1 MCSTFSN
8 VGTLLGRNGG
18 VYVALRAARP
28 LTVEEVAGHTTG
40 PVPSRGHNLE
50 LASAREGAGK
60 VGVARHRSTK
70 LFTKLQCDFVGS
82 TQGQTLTSNL
92 DRQTQTF
99 PTSEAHGHNCHTL
112 FRGCFFSVPVGTLRC
127 TMCGVLA
134 SENYQ

>member
-60 VGVARHRSTK
+60 VGVARHRSTNF
-70 LFTKLQCDFVGS
+70 LPSFS
-82 TQGQTLTSNL
+82 ATSSAARK
-92 DRQTQTF
+92 DRLSPAILIGKPKPSQPLKPMDIIATRCFGGAFSLYQL
-99 PTSEAHGHNCHTL
+99 AH
-112 FRGCFFSVPVGTLRC
+112 
-127 TMCGVLA
+127 
-134 SENYQ
+134 